1 MADRKRRVTERDL
14 RMPEFRDIS
23 TDDLDEL
30 EFRSDGK
37 IVRKDRWENAIHAI
51 RNRLGDRRK
60 EFEVSEVVD
69 AVGALIASIPRP
81 PEEEEN

>member
-14 RMPEFRDIS
+14 RMPEFRDF
-23 TDDLDEL
+23 TDDFDAL

-51 RNRLGDRRK
+51 RNRLGDCRK